1 MRSGTEKESKKPQT
15 DIFSTK
21 EEIDVVVSEVSK
33 MNAGDDDGDDDYDAR
48 QTVVAY
54 TLSASVAHRM
64 RWKNIRMEAVTQFQC
79 RQTTQIL
86 F

>member
-1 MRSGTEKESKKPQT
+1 
-15 DIFSTK
+15 
-21 EEIDVVVSEVSK
+21 

-64 RWKNIRMEAVTQFQC
+64 RWKNIRMKAVTQFQC